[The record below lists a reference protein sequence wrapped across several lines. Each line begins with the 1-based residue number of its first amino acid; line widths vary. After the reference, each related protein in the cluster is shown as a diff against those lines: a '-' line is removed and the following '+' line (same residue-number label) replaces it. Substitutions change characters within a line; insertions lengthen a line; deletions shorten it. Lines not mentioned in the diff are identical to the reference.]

1 VSFISSFTFA
11 PREEIAMRSA
21 MRRGFTLIEL
31 LVVIAIIAVLIALLL
46 PAVQSA
52 REAARRAQCSNNM
65 KQIGLAMHNYHIAI
79 NTFPLS
85 NTVTY
90 AYLPASPANQTEWG
104 TWSAHA
110 LMLGYMENQPLYN
123 AINFCWTNW
132 YGVGA
137 PINATAFNA
146 DIATFMCPSDAIS
159 GLSHTIANNGNGNCN
174 YVGCYGTTIEEW
186 CGDPQCSGSSTGI
199 FAHLQSYGI
208 QSIID
213 GSSNTLAFSE
223 TLVSD
228 QTHWTPYRDGIATP
242 TSSPGTNAPNVNGT
256 EAFSSGYQKVTL
268 DLQACSQ
275 FFQNQQY
282 PPWSDDKGFR
292 WGTGSPG
299 VTLFNSIV
307 PPNSTQY
314 KWAGCRFG
322 CGGCGFEFGSYE
334 NTSSNH
340 PGGCNCM
347 MADGS
352 VRFIKSSIDMLT
364 WWKLGTKAGGEVVSS
379 DSY

>member
-1 VSFISSFTFA
+1 MKKTT
-11 PREEIAMRSA
+11 RG
-21 MRRGFTLIEL
+21 GFTLIEL

-46 PAVQSA
+46 PAVQAA
-52 REAARRAQCSNNM
+52 REAARRAQCSNNL
-65 KQIGLAMHNYHIAI
+65 KQIGLALHNYHTSL

-85 NTVTY
+85 NTI
-90 AYLPASPANQTEWG
+90 AYYQTPPTPANQTSWG
-104 TWSAHA
+104 TWSAQA
-110 LMLGYMENQPLYN
+110 LLLGYIEGQPLYN
-123 AINFCWTNW
+123 AINFDWTNW
-132 YGVGA
+132 YGTGA
-137 PINATAFNA
+137 SINATVFNTDLA
-146 DIATFMCPSDAIS
+146 VFMCPSDAIV
-159 GLSHTIANNGNGNCN
+159 GISHSISTNANGNNN
-174 YVGCYGTTIEEW
+174 YVGCYGTTTDEW
-186 CGDPQCSGSSTGI
+186 CGGTPNCDGSSTGV
-199 FAHLQSYGI
+199 FAHFQSYGLQAI
-208 QSIID
+208 TD

-228 QTHWTPYRDGIATP
+228 NTHFTPYRDGLAAAAAGGPASNI
-242 TSSPGTNAPNVNGT
+242 GN
-256 EAFSSGYQKVTL
+256 AFSNPQAIIA
-268 DLQACSQ
+268 DLQTCSMW
-275 FFQNQQY
+275 FQQQQN

-307 PPNSTQY
+307 PPNSSTY
-314 KWAGCRFG
+314 KWAGCRFS

-352 VRFIKSSIDMLT
+352 VRFIKSSINMTT
-364 WWKLGTKAGGEVVSS
+364 WWALGTKAGGEIVSS